1 MNDFI
6 IEKILEDGRR
16 ALNTFYPIVR
26 GAISWLEQLSC
37 CQVLGNLSCYPSG
50 VLWLLD
56 NPDVV
61 GALGVYLWSS
71 FDVLYLNYR
80 QYEER
85 CLLYHKSLLNTEL
98 EVRRGSQRYQPNPV
112 RIGDL
117 TTFVCLCAVCNIC
130 ATHPEEPMEKIQ
142 RCMLAI
148 VKEGF
153 YWNLSTVCFGILLN
167 NSKYTEMTIEKFLS
181 FTAWTCFNKESQK
194 IALAQLLSLP
204 SSRLED
210 LLAFSRHS
218 FTKKL

>member
-1 MNDFI
+1 
-6 IEKILEDGRR
+6 
-16 ALNTFYPIVR
+16 
-26 GAISWLEQLSC
+26 
-37 CQVLGNLSCYPSG
+37 
-50 VLWLLD
+50 
-56 NPDVV
+56 
-61 GALGVYLWSS
+61 
-71 FDVLYLNYR
+71 
-80 QYEER
+80 
-85 CLLYHKSLLNTEL
+85 
-98 EVRRGSQRYQPNPV
+98 
-112 RIGDL
+112 
-117 TTFVCLCAVCNIC
+117 
-130 ATHPEEPMEKIQ
+130 MEKIQ

-218 FTKKL
+218 FTKSCSVVACLLTHALWLDYDKGSHFAVLGLVSLLTEDDETAMEVVKVAGSQLYDLAHSFHHVPIIVKDGY